1 MNSFK
6 RLLFTCLIVSFPVFA
21 DVDTTSSMRGNVNV
35 GGAEVSVTYEPTG
48 ATKTTTAS
56 DNGNFSLS
64 FLPVGGP
71 YTVSV
76 SAPGYGTES
85 VENVY
90 LVLTETTSVSVDLVS
105 TSSVEEVV
113 VTASR
118 SAGAIR
124 IGTGTTLDRN
134 SMDGVPTVNRSVAD
148 FAKLDPRV
156 SINTGSARSSEI
168 SVMGQNNRFNDFSID
183 GISFNDPFGLNS
195 NGFGTMRNPI
205 SMDFVDQI
213 SIDVTP
219 FDVSRG
225 NATGGSIAV
234 VTKSGSNDFHGT
246 FYTTKRDQDN
256 LGKLF
261 DQKFSTFSEEVTT
274 WTLSGP
280 IIKDKLFFFFGYEEF
295 EGSSP
300 VLYGTADSGAP
311 IPAETVT
318 TAMANEIADIARN
331 VYGYEPGE
339 INGVSFPETQEQYT
353 AKIDWYI
360 NDDHRAVFNVSRSE
374 DVLPQKYNRGSTVFS
389 NNYYIK
395 PPEID
400 RESLTIYSDWTD
412 RLRTKFKY
420 TTYDMFEDDRSVGEP
435 LFPEVNIAVGGDNVY
450 LGGDRYRGAN
460 RIEAYSEY
468 LTFKAD
474 YDLGDHLITA
484 GVETEESDIYNLF
497 IARYNGE
504 IQFNSI
510 EDFRNGAW
518 NYLRFHLPIS
528 GTYDV
533 DTAAADF
540 KIEKVTAYLQDKWYV
555 NDDLTVILGVRYD
568 QMETPTQARL
578 NPKFLERNGV
588 PNNSKF
594 DFSKVQP
601 RASFTMNVTDRVAG
615 LMDNLGIGVID
626 ATIRGGYGL
635 FLGRI
640 PNVWYGNQ
648 YSRSGGATDYNRG
661 NYCANYRE
669 SRGSG
674 CATSYFW
681 NAIGDMPAAS
691 VADPSFFWV
700 GPTSSY
706 QVRGA
711 YFGDAQGTDPNFE
724 APSSWRG
731 NIAIDYVT
739 ESGYE
744 VTFEWNRD
752 EVEKAVFYK
761 DLGLYATGETRADGR
776 PVYGSNSPDY
786 YLTNSDMGSSDA
798 FTVSVTKS
806 WGNLKA
812 MFAYSGVEA
821 TDIYPLTSAQAE
833 SAYGYTQRYDGENLV
848 DTPSSFMVDDKFL
861 FSLDYTTQIIGN
873 NDTRFS
879 LVYVAKSG
887 ERYSVTFDEVGYNS
901 VGGSP
906 NFYSDYSLAYI
917 PTGANDPNVVF
928 TSSAVADAV
937 MDHINRTGLKGFK
950 GTYAPR
956 NAFQGPDYR
965 RLDLRITQDLGLW
978 RDHKLTIYLDVL
990 NVLNLLDDDKGIVR
1004 EYSFNTSR
1012 QIVLGGSTGVDSQGR
1027 YIIAGVDPDDSL
1039 DVLNFDGQSVWQM
1052 NLGFKYS
1059 F

>member
-6 RLLFTCLIVSFPVFA
+6 RLLFTCLLVSFPVFA

-56 DNGNFSLS
+56 ANGNFSLS

-76 SAPGYGTES
+76 SAAGYGTES

-90 LVLTETTSVSVDLVS
+90 LVLTETTSVSVDLVATS
-105 TSSVEEVV
+105 SSVEEVV

-118 SAGAIR
+118 GAGSIKV
-124 IGTGTTLDRN
+124 GTGTTLDRN
-134 SMDGVPTVNRSVAD
+134 AMDGVPTVSRSVAD

-168 SVMGQNNRFNDFSID
+168 SVMGQNNRFNDFAID

-219 FDVSRG
+219 FDVARG

-256 LGKLF
+256 LGKYN
-261 DQKFSTFSEEVTT
+261 DQKFSTFSEEITT

-280 IIKDKLFFFFGYEEF
+280 IIKDKLFFFFGFEEF

-300 VLYGTADSGAP
+300 VLYGTKDSGAP
-311 IPAETVT
+311 NPAETLT
-318 TAMANEIADIARN
+318 TAMANEIADIAKN
-331 VYGYEPGE
+331 VYGYDPGQ
-339 INGVSFPETQEQYT
+339 INNVSFPETQEQYT
-353 AKIDWYI
+353 AKLDWYI
-360 NDDHRAVFNVSRSE
+360 NDNHRAEVNVSHSE
-374 DVLPQKYNRGSTVFS
+374 DVLPQKYNRGSAVFS

-400 RESLTIYSDWTD
+400 RESFTLYSDWSD
-412 RLRTKFKY
+412 RLRTKIKY
-420 TTYDMFEDDRSVGEP
+420 TTYDMYEDDRSVGDP
-435 LFPEVNIAVGGDNVY
+435 FFPEAKITVGGDDVY

-460 RIEAYSEY
+460 RIEANSEY
-468 LTFKAD
+468 LTLKAD
-474 YDLGDHLITA
+474 YDLGDHLITV
-484 GVETEESDIYNLF
+484 GYETEESDIYNLF

-504 IQFNSI
+504 IYFDSI
-510 EDFRNGAW
+510 EDFRTGTW
-518 NYLRFHLPIS
+518 SYLRFQTPIT
-528 GTYDV
+528 GPLDV

-540 KIEKVTAYLQDKWYV
+540 KIEKNTFYLQDKWYV

-568 QMETPTQARL
+568 QMETPTEARL

-588 PNNSKF
+588 PNNSRF

-601 RASFTMNVTDRVAG
+601 RASFTMNVTDHLAG
-615 LMDNLGIGVID
+615 LLDNVGIGVID
-626 ATIRGGYGL
+626 ATLRGGYGL

-648 YSRSGGATDYNRG
+648 YSRSGGATDYNTFR
-661 NYCANYRE
+661 
-669 SRGSG
+669 SFS
-674 CATSYFW
+674 SV
-681 NAIGDMPAAS
+681 IGTMPAAS
-691 VADPSFFWV
+691 VADPAFFWV
-700 GPTSSY
+700 GPTSDY
-706 QVRGA
+706 QLRGA

-724 APSSWRG
+724 APSSWRA
-731 NIAIDYVT
+731 NIAVDYVT

-744 VTFEWNRD
+744 FTFEWNRD

-761 DLGLYATGETRADGR
+761 DLGIRSTGTTRADGR
-776 PVYGSNSPDY
+776 PVYRSTVPDF
-786 YLTNSDMGSSDA
+786 YLTNADQGGADA
-798 FTVSVTKS
+798 FTFSVTKS
-806 WGNLKA
+806 FGDLKA
-812 MFAYSGVEA
+812 MFAYSAVDA

-833 SAYGYTQRYDGENLV
+833 SSYGYTQRYDGENLV
-848 DTPSSFMVDDKFL
+848 DTPSSYMIDDKFI

-901 VGGSP
+901 VGGSG
-906 NFYSDYSLAYI
+906 NFYADYSLAYI

-928 TSSAVADAV
+928 TSPAVAAAV
-937 MDHINRTGLKGFK
+937 MKHINATGLAGYK

-978 RDHKLTIYLDVL
+978 RDHKLTIYFDVL

-1004 EYSFNTSR
+1004 EYSFNNSR
-1012 QIVLGGSTGVDSQGR
+1012 QIVLGGSTGVDSAGR

-1039 DVLNFDGQSVWQM
+1039 NVLNFDGQSVWQM